1 MNLIF
6 DEEQKQTIKEEIL
19 DKYDIYDILN
29 TFKWE
34 LEDIYTELEERIL
47 EDIEELDLNSVKA
60 ASSEDLFN
68 EEW

>member
-1 MNLIF
+1 MNPIF